1 MDENINE
8 VEGIETV
15 ELENDVLD
23 SEDSKGLGL
32 LGKVVAGGAVAA
44 TGVAVGYIIKNKDRI
59 IENHRVRKEAR
70 EEVRKAKAVEK
81 HLKALEKLGFGEE
94 TESTEK

>member
-23 SEDSKGLGL
+23 SEDSKLGL